1 MAGTSFLARNHVTI
15 VRHAGETRDKE
26 ARNSRE
32 KDKKSKQIWRRA
44 AFFVLGYFSPVLN
57 EIRYIRD
64 CIYWHDLSE
73 FLIFKKNCFRSS
85 MLKLQSWGD
94 WERKDSQN
102 GYKNREPTYYH
113 KLSFHHKLSQT
124 LQTFTNFTQHLV
136 KGHWSPSCLIHRQL
150 HQRGHRESHGRR
162 KFLLAAMVEQ

>member
-1 MAGTSFLARNHVTI
+1 MTHDSDVSPREETGPSHLKVAGTSFLARKRASLCVTRE
-15 VRHAGETRDKE
+15 RHAIKR
-26 ARNSRE
+26 RE
-32 KDKKSKQIWRRA
+32 KDKKSKQIWPRA

-113 KLSFHHKLSQT
+113 KLSFHHKLYKPSQT
-124 LQTFTNFTQHLV
+124 LHNI
-136 KGHWSPSCLIHRQL
+136 W
-150 HQRGHRESHGRR
+150 
-162 KFLLAAMVEQ
+162 

>member
-1 MAGTSFLARNHVTI
+1 MC
-15 VRHAGETRDKE
+15 HAEETRDKE

-44 AFFVLGYFSPVLN
+44 AFFVLGYFCPVLN
-57 EIRYIRD
+57 EIRVYPRLYLLVRPQLIPYIQEN
-64 CIYWHDLSE
+64 LFPE
-73 FLIFKKNCFRSS
+73 FNAQVAKA
-85 MLKLQSWGD
+85 KLRSWGGGGGED

-124 LQTFTNFTQHLV
+124 LHNI
-136 KGHWSPSCLIHRQL
+136 W
-150 HQRGHRESHGRR
+150 
-162 KFLLAAMVEQ
+162 

>member
-1 MAGTSFLARNHVTI
+1 MLNLSTRKKVDNFKALLFQHLENQCLKVAGTSFLARNHVTI
-15 VRHAGETRDKE
+15 VRHAGETRYKE

-64 CIYWHDLSE
+64 CIYWHDISE

-85 MLKLQSWGD
+85 MLKLQSWRD
-94 WERKDSQN
+94 WERKPDSQN

-113 KLSFHHKLSQT
+113 KLSFHHKLYKPSQT
-124 LQTFTNFTQHLV
+124 LHNI
-136 KGHWSPSCLIHRQL
+136 W
-150 HQRGHRESHGRR
+150 
-162 KFLLAAMVEQ
+162 